1 MLSGQL
7 SAYLIFHFIKS
18 ILFSEPAAPKV
29 VLQILDNAE
38 SDDVL
43 IGRKKLDPSTASPLD
58 PSRPHEIRCWDP
70 CTMDDLGTVKAFTAE
85 EVKQAVALSRAAQQ
99 TWRASSFAQRRH
111 LLRTIQRCIADNIHT
126 IVRVA
131 CRDSGKTK
139 IDAYMGEVLV
149 TCEKIRWL
157 CAQGERWLGPEY
169 RDSGLLNLLKTSRV
183 EFVPVG
189 VVGAIVPWNCA
200 PRLPPLASRPALAP
214 WPPAP
219 RPGQCRLFLGGRGG
233 GVGVWGVAGWGWRSR
248 RGWVRGGGGGGGAD
262 PFHNVFNPLVAAVFA
277 GNGIVVKTSE
287 YASWSTGLY
296 GRMIK

>member
-200 PRLPPLASRPALAP
+200 PRLPPPSPLASRPALAP
-214 WPPAP
+214 WPPGAAARAVP
-219 RPGQCRLFLGGRGG
+219 SFPWRAGWGLGVLGGC
-233 GVGVWGVAGWGWRSR
+233 GVGVPSSPKSR
-248 RGWVRGGGGGGGAD
+248 V
-262 PFHNVFNPLVAAVFA
+262 
-277 GNGIVVKTSE
+277 
-287 YASWSTGLY
+287 
-296 GRMIK
+296 